1 MRAGSERFNALAL
14 RPLGYVIAVG
24 VGLAVAYSV
33 DVWVPTVW
41 AASLKLR
48 GGAPDCPW
56 PRVLSLSR
64 SLLDSFDAVE
74 AYKRAITVE
83 NYDEALGIELLSVP
97 GRSFWI
103 RRQGHGKDGK
113 EILAYF
119 MADHAR
125 ALVLHPER
133 RVRPGDIVLDC
144 GAHVGVFTS
153 KALELGAGKVVAID
167 PDPTQVECLRRN
179 FREEIA
185 ADRVIVVPKGVWS
198 RPGTMTLSLGES
210 HSGVS
215 SLVEDTGREKIEVAV
230 TTIDQLVEE
239 LGLPRVDYIKLDIEG
254 AEREAL
260 KGAGVTLAEYQPRL
274 FIDTYHRKDDMELL
288 PEIILR
294 ANPNYEMTC
303 GRCEITSASP
313 VRIVPHY
320 VFYD

>member
-1 MRAGSERFNALAL
+1 MRAVTERFKALAPPPL
-14 RPLGYVIAVG
+14 RYLIAVG

-41 AASLKLR
+41 VASVKLR

-56 PRVLSLSR
+56 PRLLSLPRSR
-64 SLLDSFDAVE
+64 LDSFDAVE
-74 AYKRAITVE
+74 AYKRAMTVE
-83 NYDEALGIELLSVP
+83 NYDEPLGIELLSLP
-97 GRSFWI
+97 ARSFWI
-103 RRQGHGKDGK
+103 RRQGHDKDGK

-119 MADHAR
+119 MADHEQ
-125 ALVLHPER
+125 ALVLHPDR
-133 RVRPGDIVLDC
+133 RVRPGDIVFDC

-153 KALELGAGKVVAID
+153 KALELGAAKVVAID

-198 RPGTMTLSLGES
+198 QPGTMTLSLGES

-215 SLVEDTGREKIEVAV
+215 SLVEDAGHEKIEVAV

-254 AEREAL
+254 AERETL

-274 FIDTYHRKDDMELL
+274 FIDAYHREDDMELL

-303 GRCEITSASP
+303 GPCKITSFSP
-313 VRIVPHY
+313 GRIVPHY

>member
-1 MRAGSERFNALAL
+1 MRAGSERFSALMP
-14 RPLGYVIAVG
+14 RSLGYVIAVG

-33 DVWVPTVW
+33 DIWAPTVW
-41 AASLKLR
+41 AASVKLR

-56 PRVLSLSR
+56 PRVLSLPRFS
-64 SLLDSFDAVE
+64 LDSFNAIE
-74 AYKRAITVE
+74 AYKRAMTVE
-83 NYDEALGIELLSVP
+83 NYDEPLGIELLSLP
-97 GRSFWI
+97 ARSFWI
-103 RRQGHGKDGK
+103 RRHGHDKDGK
-113 EILAYF
+113 DILAYF
-119 MADHAR
+119 MADHEQ
-125 ALVLHPER
+125 ALVWHPDR
-133 RVRPGDIVLDC
+133 RVRPGDIVFDC
-144 GAHVGVFTS
+144 GAHVGVFTW
-153 KALELGAGKVVAID
+153 KALELGAEKVVAID

-230 TTIDQLVEE
+230 TTIDLLVEE

-274 FIDTYHRKDDMELL
+274 FIDAYHREDDMELL
-288 PEIILR
+288 PEIIRR

-303 GRCEITSASP
+303 GPCEIASFSP
-313 VRIVPHY
+313 ARIIPHY
-320 VFYD
+320 LFYD